1 MGAGL
6 KVGDVMTKHVVS
18 LQEDASVHQA
28 ACLMLK
34 HNISSIVV
42 LRGRQVKGMITE
54 GDIVRKVVAEGK
66 DAENTPVH
74 IIMSTPVQVISCDV
88 DIVDAAKMMRKNNI
102 KRLPVIN
109 EKEEVVG
116 IITETDIVRLLPS
129 LIDLI
134 EEKIIVEGI

>member
-18 LQEDASVHQA
+18 LQQDASVYQA
-28 ACLMLK
+28 ARLMLE
-34 HNISSIVV
+34 HNIGSIVV
-42 LRGRQVKGMITE
+42 LSGRQVKGMITE
-54 GDIVRKVVAEGK
+54 GDIVRKVIAEGK
-66 DAENTPVH
+66 DAKNTLVSSV
-74 IIMSTPVQVISCDV
+74 MSTPVQVISCDV
-88 DIVDAAKMMRKNNI
+88 DIVDAAKVMKKSSI
-102 KRLPVIN
+102 KRLPVVN

-134 EEKIIVEGI
+134 EERAIVER